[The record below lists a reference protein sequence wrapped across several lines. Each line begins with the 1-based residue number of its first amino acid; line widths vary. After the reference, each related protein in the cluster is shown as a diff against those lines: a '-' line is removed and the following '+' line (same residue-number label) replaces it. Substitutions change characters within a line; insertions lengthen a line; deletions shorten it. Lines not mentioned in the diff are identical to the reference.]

1 MHKFFAAILFAVSA
15 LASPAPDTSS
25 AIGTSDSPANHDL
38 GSISSYAAGLEVAIP
53 SSILTVMETAIPA
66 SWQDEVI
73 TDPAFRSSVASAAA
87 AGTYPAWY
95 NELPS
100 SVKAWASSNFDAQVL
115 GVPSTTKNVAS
126 ETGSTGTQSVSN
138 AVQTT
143 SSGSSAAATSVSSSR
158 SGSGS
163 SSVSASASPAKSTGG
178 ASLPTSG
185 AIMGV
190 AGVAGVLSLAV
201 ML

>member
-1 MHKFFAAILFAVSA
+1 MQKFIAALLFAVSA
-15 LASPAPDTSS
+15 LSSPAPDTT
-25 AIGTSDSPANHDL
+25 AIGTSDSSANLDL

-115 GVPSTTKNVAS
+115 GVPSTTNYVAS
-126 ETGSTGTQSVSN
+126 QTGST
-138 AVQTT
+138 VQTT
-143 SSGSSAAATSVSSSR
+143 SSGSSAAATSVSSTR

-178 ASLPTSG
+178 ASLPASG
-185 AIMGV
+185 VAMGV
-190 AGVAGVLSLAV
+190 AGAAGALA
-201 ML
+201 LAAIL

>member
-1 MHKFFAAILFAVSA
+1 MRNLFAAVLFAASA
-15 LASPAPDTSS
+15 LSSPAPDTT
-25 AIGTSDSPANHDL
+25 AIGTSDSSANVNSDSL
-38 GSISSYAAGLEVAIP
+38 SSNDAGLAVAIP

-66 SWQDEVI
+66 SWQDEII

-100 SVKAWASSNFDAQVL
+100 NVKAWASSNFDAQVL
-115 GVPSTTKNVAS
+115 GVPSTTQDVAL
-126 ETGSTGTQSVSN
+126 ETGSTPAQSVSS

-143 SSGSSAAATSVSSSR
+143 SSSSSTTATSVSSSM

-163 SSVSASASPAKSTGG
+163 SSVSASPSPAKSTGG
-178 ASLPTSG
+178 AAPTSG
-185 AIMGV
+185 SAMGIIGA
-190 AGVAGVLSLAV
+190 AGVFALAV
-201 ML
+201 AL

>member
-1 MHKFFAAILFAVSA
+1 MQKFIAALLFAVSA
-15 LASPAPDTSS
+15 LSSPAPDTT
-25 AIGTSDSPANHDL
+25 AIGTSDSSANLDL

-115 GVPSTTKNVAS
+115 GVPSTTNYVAS
-126 ETGSTGTQSVSN
+126 QTGSTGTQSVSN
-138 AVQTT
+138 AVQMT
-143 SSGSSAAATSVSSSR
+143 SSGSSAAVTSVSSTR
-158 SGSGS
+158 SSSGS

-185 AIMGV
+185 VAMGV
-190 AGVAGVLSLAV
+190 AGAAGALA
-201 ML
+201 LAAIL

>member
-1 MHKFFAAILFAVSA
+1 MQKFIAALLFAVSA
-15 LASPAPDTSS
+15 LSSPAPDTTV
-25 AIGTSDSPANHDL
+25 IGTSDSSANLDL

-115 GVPSTTKNVAS
+115 GVPSTTNYVAS
-126 ETGSTGTQSVSN
+126 QTGST
-138 AVQTT
+138 VQTT
-143 SSGSSAAATSVSSSR
+143 SSGSSAAATSVSSTR

-185 AIMGV
+185 VAMGV
-190 AGVAGVLSLAV
+190 AGAAGALA
-201 ML
+201 LAAIL